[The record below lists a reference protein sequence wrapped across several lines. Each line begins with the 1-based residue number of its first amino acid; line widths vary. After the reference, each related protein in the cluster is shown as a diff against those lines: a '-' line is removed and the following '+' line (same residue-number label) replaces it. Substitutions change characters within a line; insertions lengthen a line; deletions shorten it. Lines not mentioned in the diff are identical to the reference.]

1 MRASGGRPAPQG
13 KARRQQKIPGE
24 EHLVRRAGSDHWHID
39 ITIGGHRLRRTCGTA
54 EKARAAQLAVE
65 EHDALWR
72 RVMLGE
78 VPQERLTVGKA
89 FLRFYDEVAAG
100 TRYGEQ
106 AQKHQMATMLELLPV
121 ALDLEHLDDAV
132 VNRLVQDLRKRQV
145 IPHNAPEDAPSRVNP
160 RLMSG
165 ATINR
170 YVTTL
175 SAVCTRARKVWKV
188 PVGEWERGQHRQE
201 ESRGREVFLEQDQ
214 ARQILDAV
222 VAHAKPILFLAL
234 STGLRKANVHNLAW
248 EEVSLDMARLVLV
261 TKGGKPHAVPL
272 PPEAVAL
279 LVHLE
284 PDPAERRG
292 RVFRFGNPR
301 VGCTCAACVS
311 PAKKGHPINSTRR
324 AFGTAAREA
333 GLADM
338 PMGRLRFHDLRH
350 SMASWVLAAG
360 GDLRLLQEQLG
371 HADITTTARYAHLV
385 AGRRE
390 AVVRAATAGLLAP
403 PSMEKKKA

>member
-1 MRASGGRPAPQG
+1 MRAKANRPATTG
-13 KARRQQKIPGE
+13 KGRRKIPGE
-24 EHLVRRAGSDHWHID
+24 EHLVRRPGSDHWHLD
-39 ITIGGHRLRRTCGTA
+39 ITIGGHRLRRSCGTG
-54 EKARAAQLAVE
+54 EKAEAARLAVQ

-78 VPQERLTVGKA
+78 MPTERLSVGQA
-89 FLRFYDEVAAG
+89 FMRFYDEVAAG

-106 AQKHQMATMLELLPV
+106 AQKHQMATMLELLPPG
-121 ALDLEHLDDAV
+121 LLLEQLDDAV
-132 VNRLVQDLRKRQV
+132 VNRLVQQLRQRAI
-145 IPHNAPEDAPSRVNP
+145 IPHNAPDDAPSRQAP
-160 RLMSG
+160 RLFSG

-175 SAVCTRARKVWKV
+175 SAVCTRARRVWKV
-188 PVGEWERGQHRQE
+188 GVGEWERREHRQE
-201 ESRGREVFLEQDQ
+201 ESRGREVFLEQHQ
-214 ARQILDAV
+214 ARQLLDAV
-222 VAHAKPILFLAL
+222 VPHAQPIFFLAL
-234 STGLRKANVHNLAW
+234 ATGLRKANVHDLAW
-248 EEVSLDMARLVLV
+248 EQISLDMARIVLL
-261 TKGGKPHAVPL
+261 TKGDKPHAVSL

-284 PDPAERRG
+284 PDPEKRRG

-301 VGCTCAACVS
+301 VGCTCAACVAPS
-311 PAKKGHPINSTRR
+311 KKGHPINSTRR
-324 AFGTAAREA
+324 AFQTAAKAA

-350 SMASWVLAAG
+350 SMASWVLANG

-385 AGRRE
+385 QGRRE
-390 AVVRAATAGLLAP
+390 AVVSAATAGLLGPARI
-403 PSMEKKKA
+403 EGKKKA